1 VFRYSGGIPRLVN
14 LLCDTS
20 LVYGY
25 ADRAT
30 CIGAPLVDDVARD
43 KLKSRIVPL
52 RQPEHEVA
60 EDKKT
65 QSSDQSTGK
74 KDCSDSNSSKRVMRI
89 AIASDSERQRNYLKM
104 MLERSGLKVVA
115 AVPIGEE
122 IIQQI
127 GQEQVDVLLMD
138 LDEGAHRSY
147 DLDRLIEKVQTQCRV
162 PVLFNDNS
170 SAGNANAI
178 LDLGR
183 KLTLKLTS
191 LIGRG

>member
-1 VFRYSGGIPRLVN
+1 
-14 LLCDTS
+14 
-20 LVYGY
+20 
-25 ADRAT
+25 
-30 CIGAPLVDDVARD
+30 
-43 KLKSRIVPL
+43 
-52 RQPEHEVA
+52 
-60 EDKKT
+60 
-65 QSSDQSTGK
+65 
-74 KDCSDSNSSKRVMRI
+74 
-89 AIASDSERQRNYLKM
+89 
-104 MLERSGLKVVA
+104 
-115 AVPIGEE
+115 
-122 IIQQI
+122 
-127 GQEQVDVLLMD
+127 MD